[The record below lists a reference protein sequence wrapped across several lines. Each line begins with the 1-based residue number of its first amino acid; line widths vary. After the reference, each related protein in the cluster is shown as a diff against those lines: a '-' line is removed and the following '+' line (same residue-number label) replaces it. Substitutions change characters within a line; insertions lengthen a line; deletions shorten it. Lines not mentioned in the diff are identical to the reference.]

1 MWQSDAV
8 FWDVLRAVLVA
19 ATVLSWP
26 LLCVLLGRLAGD
38 RWVVPGVRAEGE
50 PLESERR

>member
-1 MWQSDAV
+1 MWQPDAV

-26 LLCVLLGRLAGD
+26 LLCVLLGRLVGE
-38 RWVVPGVRAEGE
+38 RRVVPGVRVEGE
-50 PLESERR
+50 SLESERR